1 MRQRVAHRPLPT
13 SSRSSN
19 SRFSRSSRLLQ
30 QMICLERLD
39 GRALSLPFNVVPSI
53 EMSRAMMS
61 SSLTVLAFLGPYII
75 SIGDKLTA
83 EMLCR

>member
-1 MRQRVAHRPLPT
+1 VRQRVAHRPLPT
-13 SSRSSN
+13 SSSASN

-53 EMSRAMMS
+53 EMSRSMMS

-75 SIGDKLTA
+75 SFGDKLTP